1 MSRCRDENQHQ
12 VTTPPSPLFISASN
26 NMEKAAEQ
34 IASDKAELLP
44 SFSLK
49 QPDCTVLNHRKLTL
63 VAAQA
68 REPTNTVS

>member
-1 MSRCRDENQHQ
+1 
-12 VTTPPSPLFISASN
+12 
-26 NMEKAAEQ
+26 MEKAAEQ

-63 VAAQA
+63 VAAAQA
-68 REPTNTVS
+68 REPTDTVS